1 MIEVFYTL
9 VFYIYSPF
17 TLIEFMLKTIN

>member
-17 TLIEFMLKTIN
+17 TSLEFVVKTSN